1 MASINK
7 VILIGNLGRDPEI
20 RYATEGG
27 MQIASFSLATTR
39 TYKNQAGQRVDDTE
53 WHRVVAFGRT
63 AEICGNYLKKGSSVY
78 VEGRLKTRKWEKD
91 GQTHYATE
99 IIVENLQMLG
109 ARADASR
116 GQGAPVDEFGTPA
129 NSGFESAPQMRT
141 AAPRQTQSCGAPQQQ
156 YGAPQ
161 QYSAP
166 ASVTND
172 SFGGD
177 GDDIPF

>member
-99 IIVENLQMLG
+99 IIVETLQMLG
-109 ARADASR
+109 GRADAGR
-116 GQGAPVDEFGTPA
+116 DQGAAAMGGDFGAPVDEFEKRPVTA
-129 NSGFESAPQMRT
+129 RT
-141 AAPRQTQSCGAPQQQ
+141 AAARPAQNYSAQP
-156 YGAPQ
+156 

-166 ASVTND
+166 AAPAVTA
-172 SFGGD
+172 GGFDD